1 MNDRDEARYC
11 GAVMTLYAD
20 GKTIQYRRRVCL
32 PFVNDSE
39 GEWGDHPGLPS
50 WDWSTFEYRVKPE
63 PMEIEVWV
71 SPDGRVIE
79 YNAMEPGWTKKR
91 FREVV

>member
-1 MNDRDEARYC
+1 MTTAEKIK
-11 GAVMTLYAD
+11 VMQAFVD
-20 GKTIQYRRRVCL
+20 GKLIQSNSHMGLWEDWNR
-32 PFVNDSE
+32 E
-39 GEWGDHPGLPS
+39 GCGEPNWCWGSID
-50 WDWSTFEYRVKPE
+50 YRVKPE

-79 YNAMEPGWTKKR
+79 YNAMEPGWTKKK